1 MNGINNLLEK
11 YFNGLSSTEEEKVLK
26 NYFKGTGILPEHEI
40 YKPLF
45 TAFNSEKQIKAPE
58 IILPKKKNG
67 RQISLR
73 RTIILLAGSA
83 AVALLAVTL
92 STFNPTQDINAEYVV
107 IVNGKKIT
115 NQHKARE
122 YAESMFG
129 EAKKILED
137 SYQPFRDATNIKQ
150 ELNAEKILR
159 EAEQKIEYIKTNH
172 PQ

>member
-1 MNGINNLLEK
+1 MNAIDNLLDK
-11 YFNGLSSTEEEKVLK
+11 YFNGISSIEEERRLK
-26 NYFKGTGILPEHEI
+26 SYFEGTGVLPEHEI
-40 YKPLF
+40 YRPIF
-45 TAFNSEKQIKAPE
+45 VAFNSEKQIKAPE
-58 IILPKKKNG
+58 IRLPEKKN
-67 RQISLR
+67 RIHTSLR

-83 AVALLAVTL
+83 AVALLAVIL
-92 STFNPTQDINAEYVV
+92 STFHPTQSRNAEYVV

-137 SYQPFRDATNIKQ
+137 SYQPFRDATNIKE

-159 EAEQKIEYIKTNH
+159 EADQKIKYIKTNH